1 MDESCASDQA
11 HAVVTT
17 ANHHH
22 DQLTAEHL
30 HESGDIGSEVVSES
44 LPLSAQ
50 ICSSSGSS
58 CSCSMQPGDTP
69 TPNPKTPY
77 ILQNFNPLALLSDR
91 PRLIRTDVIG
101 IELTNQIGLSLD
113 QIPPSN
119 TLRQALLSVWRT

>member
-30 HESGDIGSEVVSES
+30 HESRDIGSEVLNKSM
-44 LPLSAQ
+44 PLSAQ

-58 CSCSMQPGDTP
+58 CSCSMQPDDAP
-69 TPNPKTPY
+69 KPNPKTPY
-77 ILQNFNPLALLSDR
+77 LLQNFNPLALLTSHHQQLR
-91 PRLIRTDVIG
+91 PDVIG
-101 IELTNQIGLSLD
+101 VEYHHEIGPSLD

-119 TLRQALLSVWRT
+119 SLRQALLSVWRT